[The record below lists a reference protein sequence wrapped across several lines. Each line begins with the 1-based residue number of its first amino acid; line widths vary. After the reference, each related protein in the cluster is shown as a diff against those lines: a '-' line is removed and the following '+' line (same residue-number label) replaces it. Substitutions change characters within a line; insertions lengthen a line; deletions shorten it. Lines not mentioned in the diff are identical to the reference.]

1 MYDKTPERRLPGKST
16 TSERLKIIM
25 QELGYRQADIIKRA
39 EPFFERTG
47 TTLKRNDISQ
57 YCSGISVPRQGKLTL
72 LSLALG
78 VSEVWLMGYDVPR
91 DSERHQSETYGYVHD
106 RKSHEFE
113 QDRDMAFTIVRFF
126 KLDPEDKKMIS
137 KHISKL
143 LRAEKYC

>member
-1 MYDKTPERRLPGKST
+1 MYDKTPERTLSGKST
-16 TSERLKIIM
+16 TSERLKQIM

-39 EPFFERTG
+39 EPFFDKMG

-57 YCSGISVPRQGKLTL
+57 YCSGISVPRQGKLAL

-91 DSERHQSETYGYVHD
+91 ESDRYNSEAYGVHSRGSD
-106 RKSHEFE
+106 ELE
-113 QDRDMAFTIVRFF
+113 QDRDNAFTIVRFF
-126 KLDPEDKKMIS
+126 KLDLEDKKTIS

-143 LRAEKYC
+143 LRAEKYD